1 MKTETEIPEGTL
13 MTEIP
18 EGQIPFICCGGI
30 HPKLKEYLV
39 MTTHECVEDTIRE
52 AREDTPTLVRAT
64 YVGTLRNLTKYSEEE
79 LNAEYELKSQKWQD
93 FCDDALL
100 FYVARLLL
108 MGKEIPIKLMNS
120 TEGMNIH

>member
-1 MKTETEIPEGTL
+1 M
-13 MTEIP
+13 
-18 EGQIPFICCGGI
+18 
-30 HPKLKEYLV
+30 
-39 MTTHECVEDTIRE
+39 
-52 AREDTPTLVRAT
+52 
-64 YVGTLRNLTKYSEEE
+64 GTLRNLTKYSEEE
-79 LNAEYELKSQKWQD
+79 LNAEYELKSQKWRD